1 MVQPNFDYTAHYLEA
16 NRRMKVLYD
25 LLNKKQLPE
34 AKDQVLEIIT
44 DLRMVHTAIIANEK

>member
-1 MVQPNFDYTAHYLEA
+1 MVKPNMDYTGHYLEA

-34 AKDQVLEIIT
+34 AKDEVLEIIT
-44 DLRMVHTAIIANEK
+44 DLRMVHTALIANEK